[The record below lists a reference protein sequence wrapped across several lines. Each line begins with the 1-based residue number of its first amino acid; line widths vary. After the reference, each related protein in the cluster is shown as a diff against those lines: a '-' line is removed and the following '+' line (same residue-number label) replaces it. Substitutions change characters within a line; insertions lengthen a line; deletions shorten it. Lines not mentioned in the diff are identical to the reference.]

1 MCGFLLRIIINAV
14 LLYVVI
20 AELPGIFVDT
30 LGGMLLGVV
39 IIGIVNAALRPIL
52 MLSERPLNWLHLGGA
67 TVFMNVLTPLILIKA
82 LPGFKIY
89 SMVSPVVGIFLLTI
103 CSFTLS
109 KVIHDR

>member
-14 LLYVVI
+14 LLYFII

-39 IIGIVNAALRPIL
+39 IVGIVNAAVRPIL
-52 MLSERPLNWLHLGGA
+52 MLTARPLNWLHLGGA
-67 TVFMNVLTPLILIKA
+67 TFCMNVLTPLIVIKA

-89 SMVSPVVGIFLLTI
+89 SMVSP
-103 CSFTLS
+103 
-109 KVIHDR
+109 